1 MAHKSGSACKKDF
14 HSLESLTILN
24 CYAVSPGLLQ
34 IAAILVNN
42 AKLHYNNRRGN
53 QMAIVSTTSRGQVT
67 LRKEI
72 FQHVGIRPGEK
83 LEIELLPGGEFRGRA
98 VQKRRSIG
106 DLAGFLKGKTNGA
119 RLTIE
124 EMDEAIGE
132 AVVEE
137 FLRGVQR

>member
-1 MAHKSGSACKKDF
+1 
-14 HSLESLTILN
+14 
-24 CYAVSPGLLQ
+24 
-34 IAAILVNN
+34 
-42 AKLHYNNRRGN
+42 
-53 QMAIVSTTSRGQVT
+53 MAIVSITSRGQVT

-72 FQHVGIRPGEK
+72 LQHVGIKPGEK

-98 VQKRRSIG
+98 VRKKGRIE

-119 RLTIE
+119 SLTIE

>member
-1 MAHKSGSACKKDF
+1 
-14 HSLESLTILN
+14 
-24 CYAVSPGLLQ
+24 
-34 IAAILVNN
+34 
-42 AKLHYNNRRGN
+42 
-53 QMAIVSTTSRGQVT
+53 MAIVSTTSRGQVT

-98 VQKRRSIG
+98 IRKKGKIEDVFG
-106 DLAGFLKGKTNGA
+106 MLAGKTNVK
-119 RLTIE
+119 LSIE
-124 EMDEAIGE
+124 EMDDAIGE

>member
-1 MAHKSGSACKKDF
+1 
-14 HSLESLTILN
+14 
-24 CYAVSPGLLQ
+24 
-34 IAAILVNN
+34 
-42 AKLHYNNRRGN
+42 
-53 QMAIVSTTSRGQVT
+53 MAIVSTTSRGQVT

-98 VQKRRSIG
+98 VRKKGSIR
-106 DLAGFLKGKTNGA
+106 DLAGFLEGKTNGA

-124 EMDEAIGE
+124 EMGEAIGE